1 MSDTS
6 TMEDF
11 SIDDA
16 LVSLPG
22 QLADL
27 DVEALSDAQRLSLL
41 TVLERLKGSAASCQA
56 RAVVAFD
63 RSQRAADAARGV
75 RTEKQGAGVAIQV
88 GLSMRTS
95 HAKARRFVGFAHALR
110 ELPHT
115 HDALAAG
122 DTSEH
127 RAFLIA
133 KETIHLTLADR
144 LTVDRELQDAPGGIG
159 ALGDRDVE
167 SRSRAIAQR
176 LDPAGAVRRHS
187 AAVKERRVSLR
198 PAPDGMCRLSAVLPL
213 PDGVRTWATLDHA
226 ATTARA
232 TGDQRSRGE
241 VMADELV
248 ARVTTPAAPTGE
260 VPAPDVTVD
269 LVMTDGALLGSDDES
284 HHEPAEV
291 VTETGVAGHLPAD
304 VARGL
309 VRDAARVWVRRLY
322 TDPTTG
328 DLVAM
333 DSRAR
338 LFDGQLRRFLVLR
351 DQRCRTPWCDA
362 PVRHA
367 DHVTQWQD
375 GGPTT
380 ASNGQG
386 LCEACNHAKQT
397 ADLTQRT
404 MVDGSVTTITTS
416 GHTYRSHPPRPPGR
430 PRVVINWSTLERS
443 TRARTPA

>member
-1 MSDTS
+1 
-6 TMEDF
+6 MEG
-11 SIDDA
+11 SSVVDA

-22 QLADL
+22 HLADL
-27 DVEALSDAQRLSLL
+27 DLDALSDTQRLSLL

-63 RSQRAADAARGV
+63 RSQRAGDASQGV
-75 RTEKQGAGVAIQV
+75 RAEKQGAGVAIQV

-95 HAKARRFVGFAHALR
+95 HAKARRFVGLAYALR

-144 LTVDRELQDAPGGIG
+144 LTVDRELQGAPGGIG
-159 ALGDRDVE
+159 ALGDRDAE
-167 SRSRAIAQR
+167 TRSRAIAQR

-187 AAVKERRVSLR
+187 AAVKKRRVSLR

-248 ARVTTPAAPTGE
+248 ARVTTPAISTGE
-260 VPAPDVTVD
+260 VSAPDVTVD
-269 LVMTDGALLGSDDES
+269 LVMTDGALLGSDDDES
-284 HHEPAEV
+284 HHEPAQV
-291 VTETGVAGHLPAD
+291 VTDTGLAGHLPAD

-309 VRDAARVWVRRLY
+309 VRDAARVWIRRLY

-338 LFDGQLRRFLVLR
+338 LFNGQLRHFLVLR

-367 DHVTQWQD
+367 DHVTRWHD

-386 LCEACNHAKQT
+386 LCEACNHAKQA
-397 ADLTQRT
+397 ADLVQRT

-430 PRVVINWSTLERS
+430 PRLVIDWSTLERS
-443 TRARTPA
+443 TRARAPA